1 MLGDASRFV
10 IRNRY
15 IIDEAP
21 LQIYVSTLL
30 FAPSR
35 SIVRQTFSNVSRK
48 YFDLMPKVPDFWGA
62 EMFKLEGHEEIIC
75 SVAFS
80 PDGQIVASGSRD
92 KTVRLW
98 DTQTGEQV
106 QKLDGHGGLV
116 FSVAFSP
123 DGQIVASGSWDKT
136 VRLWDAKTGEQ
147 VQKLDGHGASVSSVA
162 FSPDGRV
169 VASGSMDETVRLW
182 DTQTGEQVQKLDG
195 HEHDVTSVAFSPD
208 GRVVAS
214 GSRDETVRLWDTQ
227 TGEQVISFP
236 VDRIVVNLSF
246 TENGRYLITNNGHLD
261 VSPYVCSSVPEK
273 GQSEPPTM
281 TLSRHW
287 IRHYEKDLLWL
298 PHDYRGS
305 CSALHGKKLV
315 IGQQSGVLSFFS
327 FQARPIEEC

>member
-21 LQIYVSTLL
+21 LQIYVSALL

-62 EMFKLEGHEEIIC
+62 EMFKLEGHEEVIC
-75 SVAFS
+75 SV
-80 PDGQIVASGSRD
+80 V
-92 KTVRLW
+92 
-98 DTQTGEQV
+98 
-106 QKLDGHGGLV
+106 
-116 FSVAFSP
+116 
-123 DGQIVASGSWDKT
+123 
-136 VRLWDAKTGEQ
+136 
-147 VQKLDGHGASVSSVA
+147 
-162 FSPDGRV
+162 
-169 VASGSMDETVRLW
+169 
-182 DTQTGEQVQKLDG
+182 
-195 HEHDVTSVAFSPD
+195 FSPD

-227 TGEQVISFP
+227 TGEQIISFP

-261 VSPYVCSSVPEK
+261 VSPYVCSSVPGK

-287 IRHYEKDLLWL
+287 IRYHEKDLLWL

-315 IGQQSGVLSFFS
+315 IGKQSGVLSFFS

>member
-21 LQIYVSTLL
+21 LQIYVSALL

-62 EMFKLEGHEEIIC
+62 EMFKLEGHEEVIY

-80 PDGQIVASGSRD
+80 PDGRVVASGSRD
-92 KTVRLW
+92 N
-98 DTQTGEQV
+98 
-106 QKLDGHGGLV
+106 
-116 FSVAFSP
+116 
-123 DGQIVASGSWDKT
+123 T

-147 VQKLDGHGASVSSVA
+147 VQKLDGHEDYVFSVA

-169 VASGSMDETVRLW
+169 VASASRDNTVRLW
-182 DTQTGEQVQKLDG
+182 DAQAGEQAQKLDG
-195 HEHDVTSVAFSPD
+195 HEDKVFSVAFSSDGQIVASASSDKTVRLWDAQAGEQVRKLDGHEGDVFSVAFSPD

-214 GSRDETVRLWDTQ
+214 ASWDNTVRLWDTQ

-236 VDRIVVNLSF
+236 VDLIVVNLSF
-246 TENGRYLITNNGHLD
+246 TGNGRYLITNNRHLD
-261 VSPYVCSSVPEK
+261 VSPYVCSSVPGK
-273 GQSEPPTM
+273 RQSEPPTM

-287 IRHYEKDLLWL
+287 IRYHEKDLLWL

-305 CSALHGKKLV
+305 CSASHGKKLV